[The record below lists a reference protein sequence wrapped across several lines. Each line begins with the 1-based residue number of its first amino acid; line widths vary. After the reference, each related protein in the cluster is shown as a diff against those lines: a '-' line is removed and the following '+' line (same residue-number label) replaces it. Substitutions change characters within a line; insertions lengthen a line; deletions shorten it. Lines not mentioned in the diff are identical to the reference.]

1 LIGAA
6 KLLCSRHHRSAFS
19 GTLSR
24 RAGLRIFFV
33 IMRFIQDSFTGNSIR
48 AYSDGEVTINDRT
61 ISQSVVITPDSIRL
75 WEPRS
80 IDELTTQHI
89 ERLCELEPEIV
100 IIGTGRQL
108 SFPPP
113 ALTAA
118 LQVRGIGVEVMAHG
132 AACRTF
138 NILLAED
145 RRVVAALMM
154 EPSTVQEHRPWRD
167 SGNNK

>member
-1 LIGAA
+1 
-6 KLLCSRHHRSAFS
+6 
-19 GTLSR
+19 
-24 RAGLRIFFV
+24 
-33 IMRFIQDSFTGNSIR
+33 MRFTQDSFASNSIR
-48 AYSDGEVTINDRT
+48 AYRDGEITINDKV
-61 ISQSVVITPDSIRL
+61 IAQSVVITPDSIRL

-80 IDELTTQHI
+80 IDELTAVHI
-89 ERLCELEPEIV
+89 DRLFELDPEIV

-108 SFPPP
+108 RFPQL

-118 LQVRGIGVEVMAHG
+118 LQVRGIGVEVMAHD

-154 EPSTVQEHRPWRD
+154 NPAVR
-167 SGNNK
+167 